1 MKFLKYV
8 LVVVLTVFL
17 SACNTESTEF
27 ENKTDDDNGM
37 VITVNHSGEELRSL
51 EFEVKNLVPK
61 EQASNFVESSDDSF
75 TKKDLKQLE
84 SFYSDLNQFEGV
96 DTKTK
101 VKETDNGILV
111 TISGTENVDDGEST
125 IGHTEKGGT
134 FKNVKEF
141 LETQGFEEK

>member
-17 SACNTESTEF
+17 SACKTDSTEL
-27 ENKTDDDNGM
+27 ESPTNDDKGM
-37 VITVNHSGEELRSL
+37 SITVNDRGEELRSREL
-51 EFEVKNLVPK
+51 EVKNLVPK
-61 EQASNFVESSDDSF
+61 EQASNLVEFSDDSF

-84 SFYSDLNQFEGV
+84 SFYSDVNQFEGV

-101 VKETDNGILV
+101 VKETDDGILV
-111 TISGTENVDDGEST
+111 TIIGTENVDDVEST

-141 LETQGFEEK
+141 LET